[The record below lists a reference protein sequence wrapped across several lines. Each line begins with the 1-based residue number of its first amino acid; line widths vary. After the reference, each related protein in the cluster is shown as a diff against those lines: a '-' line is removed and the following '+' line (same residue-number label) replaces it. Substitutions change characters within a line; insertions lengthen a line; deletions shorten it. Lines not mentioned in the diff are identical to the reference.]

1 MPDNAPLPAL
11 PSARCVLHA
20 SMISAS
26 TMVFPY
32 MILLS
37 ACGGGQV
44 SKSIRP
50 ADDLFHDLVGA
61 AINALGAGIDEGA
74 ADRVIAHA
82 VIASV
87 ELQAFVD
94 HLALQIGGP
103 VFCHCRR
110 LNRQLAL
117 QRQTDTAIDEN

>member
-11 PSARCVLHA
+11 PMPRGVLHA

-50 ADDLFHDLVGA
+50 ADDFFHDLVGA
-61 AINALGAGIDEGA
+61 AINPLRPGVDESS
-74 ADRVIAHA
+74 ADSIIAHVA
-82 VIASV
+82 IAAM

-94 HLALQIGGP
+94 DLALQIGGP
-103 VFCHCRR
+103 VFGHRRR
-110 LNRQLAL
+110 L
-117 QRQTDTAIDEN
+117 DV